1 MADYKLW
8 IGGKWLSPKSGKT
21 SPTFNPT
28 TGEEIAQI
36 PLAGQE
42 DVDLAVTAARK
53 AFPAWSQ
60 KMQME
65 RSQIMQ
71 KIAAA
76 IRKNATEITR
86 LEILEHGSVLE
97 QANHIPMGAAGE
109 FDTSAVIARSLID
122 DFVPSMPNLL
132 TYIKREPIGVAGIIT
147 PWNHAITMMAVKLAQ
162 ALSAAIPAY

>member
-42 DVDLAVTAARK
+42 DVDLPITPSLT
-53 AFPAWSQ
+53 FQAWSQ

-76 IRKNATEITR
+76 IHTAPLR
-86 LEILEHGSVLE
+86 LPGWK
-97 QANHIPMGAAGE
+97 
-109 FDTSAVIARSLID
+109 F
-122 DFVPSMPNLL
+122 
-132 TYIKREPIGVAGIIT
+132 
-147 PWNHAITMMAVKLAQ
+147 
-162 ALSAAIPAY
+162 